1 MKRIFKTM
9 LLALVLIGGGMSVTS
24 CDEET
29 ISQILGL
36 LLGGTT
42 YTYSGTATLEC
53 FGPGENGGFR
63 EIVKGTASL
72 QPSITSASDN
82 TCTLVIPAFKLGDVT
97 VNQMSFGGLVLTA
110 NSASTENIISISEQ
124 NGYSVDG
131 TMIYD
136 GVEHQISGLFIKE
149 GSKASTKSTSFMISV
164 YFDEAGDYAVN
175 VTFSGESITNQ

>member
-72 QPSITSASDN
+72 QPSELKRYQCSQQSSPLL
-82 TCTLVIPAFKLGDVT
+82 CLGKHD
-97 VNQMSFGGLVLTA
+97 
-110 NSASTENIISISEQ
+110 
-124 NGYSVDG
+124 
-131 TMIYD
+131 
-136 GVEHQISGLFIKE
+136 
-149 GSKASTKSTSFMISV
+149 
-164 YFDEAGDYAVN
+164 
-175 VTFSGESITNQ
+175 